1 MYKPYTRLTSTSN
14 VLMKEIFQERWS
26 KRHILNCQFILK
38 LCKQNKRTS
47 FHILFCR
54 KSSYYIRSPKSSVSF
69 LFKKGRILLLYV
81 LERNLSGRN
90 CGYDLCYYTI
100 TWIVLSYLPTHQK
113 NVVKS
118 RFHKILQWR
127 EIPFIYVSIV
137 AFGLRDSIIVK
148 IIIVCKLFDNI
159 CTSSSLSN
167 LHPPCSFFHDLK
179 LKRWTLIDYEFFMVR
194 VRQCLNRRD
203 IRLMYWRLKTSH
215 LLQGTFTWF

>member
-1 MYKPYTRLTSTSN
+1 MFSWKRSFKNADQRDIWTVSLFQSFANKINGLSSTYCF
-14 VLMKEIFQERWS
+14 VEKAVTILDHHKVQFHFCFKKAEFVCYMFWKGIFQAEIVDMFLQL
-26 KRHILNCQFILK
+26 HE
-38 LCKQNKRTS
+38 
-47 FHILFCR
+47 LFCLICWHIKR
-54 KSSYYIRSPKSSVSF
+54 MWWKV
-69 LFKKGRILLLYV
+69 
-81 LERNLSGRN
+81 
-90 CGYDLCYYTI
+90 DLM
-100 TWIVLSYLPTHQK
+100 
-113 NVVKS
+113 
-118 RFHKILQWR
+118 HKILQWR

-167 LHPPCSFFHDLK
+167 LHPPCSFSHDLK